1 MVKVACPMPGC
12 SFETDDQ
19 EPAVVAVLLQIHGQL
34 HSSESRNS
42 SRDPKMNRP
51 RIDTGADQESWNTF
65 LRRWENF
72 RVGSNIRDCTASV
85 QLLQCAGDELSE
97 MLLKTDPE
105 ISSRHIT
112 EVLSAMKSF
121 AVIPVAIGI
130 VRDELMQMHQAN
142 DESFRSFAAKVR
154 GKAETGEFIENA
166 KCPCGCEHTFPFD
179 YTAHVIRDVLLAGI
193 GCSDIKREV
202 LSMDG
207 IHAKTTNELI
217 GLVEQ
222 REMARNALSRRQS
235 VVAAVSTGSRESTS
249 VSLSTFK
256 RHKTMVPSQ
265 ASPRVQ
271 PSEQTTP
278 CPVCGGT
285 FHPYR
290 KFKNGWNKKP
300 FKECL
305 SCWRAGRRTA
315 RSNVNLQ
322 NAECAISQASSSSSV
337 SRISAGRDHEE
348 SQRAHHPQLSA
359 GNAYLSSTQ

>member
-1 MVKVACPMPGC
+1 MVIVACPLPGC

-19 EPAVVAVLLQIHGQL
+19 EPSIVAVLLQIHGQL

-51 RIDTGADQESWNTF
+51 RIDMGADQETWNTF

-72 RVGSNIRDCTASV
+72 RIGSNIRDGTASV

-105 ISSRHIT
+105 ISSRPTT

-154 GKAETGEFIENA
+154 GKAETGGFIENA
-166 KCPCGCEHTFPFD
+166 KCPCGCNHTFPFD

-193 GCSDIKREV
+193 GCSDIKREI

-207 IHAKTTNELI
+207 IHAKTTNELV

-235 VVAAVSTGSRESTS
+235 AVAAVSTDNRDSA

-256 RHKTMVPSQ
+256 RHKTVGLSQ

-271 PSEQTTP
+271 PSEQSIP
-278 CPVCGGT
+278 CPVCGIA
-285 FHPYR
+285 FHPHR

-322 NAECAISQASSSSSV
+322 NAECAISQASSSSV
-337 SRISAGRDHEE
+337 SRISVGGCNEE
-348 SQRAHHPQLSA
+348 PQRSQHPRFSA
-359 GNAYLSSTQ
+359 GNEYLS